1 MRSRDAAASAPAREN
16 RGVPSAWGSPPRS
29 RWISSSDLPAFDG
42 AKKSPRSALAVTKP
56 VRIHASVWKPAAVIA
71 GTKKLQAPEAD
82 PDDREHQALRRRAHQ
97 RREQLAAPEL
107 EERLLGEAA
116 ADAEEHDVAERDR
129 QAEREQGEQQQP
141 EAALEPLERSGIDV
155 RRV

>member
-29 RWISSSDLPAFDG
+29 RWISSSDLPAF
-42 AKKSPRSALAVTKP
+42 
-56 VRIHASVWKPAAVIA
+56 VWKPAAVIA